1 MSQRYL
7 IFGATGGIGRHVA
20 HHLAGAGHQLVL
32 SGRNEIALTELAE
45 ELNATPLT
53 CDARQ
58 WTEVTEVVTTT
69 KKIFGVLDGVV
80 CCIGSILLKPAHLTT
95 EEEFVEIMDTNLS
108 TSFAIV
114 RAATKA
120 MFSGGGSIVLT
131 ATAAASIGIAN
142 HEAIA
147 TAKAGV
153 IGLTRSAAA
162 TYAPR
167 KIRVN
172 CIAPGLVETPLSEP
186 LLSNEANRIASER
199 MHPLGRLGHPEEVA
213 RAITWMLSPN
223 QNWITGQILGV
234 DGGLSS
240 ILSRARS

>member
-20 HHLAGAGHQLVL
+20 HTLAASGHHLVL
-32 SGRNEIALTELAE
+32 SGRNEIALAELAE
-45 ELNATPLT
+45 ELSVTALE

-58 WTEVTEVVTTT
+58 WTEVTEVVNRA
-69 KKIFGVLDGVV
+69 KKLLGGLDGIVS
-80 CCIGSILLKPAHLTT
+80 CIGSILLKPAHLTT
-95 EEEFVEIMDTNLS
+95 EEEFVDIMETNLS

-114 RAATKA
+114 RAGAKA
-120 MFSGGGSIVLT
+120 MFSSGGSIVLT
-131 ATAAASIGIAN
+131 ATAAAAIGISN

-147 TAKAGV
+147 AAKAGV

-172 CIAPGLVETPLSEP
+172 CIAPGLV
-186 LLSNEANRIASER
+186 
-199 MHPLGRLGHPEEVA
+199 
-213 RAITWMLSPN
+213 
-223 QNWITGQILGV
+223 
-234 DGGLSS
+234 
-240 ILSRARS
+240 